1 MEENM
6 KLIDLVNAR
15 DSLQKLIGQDLPI
28 RTAYQLMKLTDE
40 CNRHLG
46 FYGGELA
53 KFDPAKDPERLA
65 ELDNM
70 EVDID
75 EMRIT
80 ISLDGDLK
88 ISAADVKML
97 MPLIEFQ

>member
-1 MEENM
+1 M

-15 DSLQKLIGQDLPI
+15 DSLQKLVAQDLPI

-53 KFDPAKDPERLA
+53 KFDPARDPERLK

-70 EVDID
+70 EIDID
-75 EMRIT
+75 AERIT

-97 MPLIEFQ
+97 LPLIEFQ